1 VGSAARQLVI
11 NPVSPENL
19 LDPVPLYEE
28 MRKNAP
34 VFWSDLVQAWFIT
47 RNEDVMN
54 CFRDSR
60 LSANRTR
67 FYEAQLR
74 GMDVEVIREL
84 MQSLSHQVGMK
95 DGAEHQRLRRQVNP
109 GFTPQMLDSWRPAI
123 RRIMEMLVD
132 RVEPMGRMDLFLD
145 IAHQLPV
152 LVIAEIL
159 GIPAEDRERFQAWVQ
174 PIAEFTSPSLGVD
187 VAALARRA
195 TASMKEFNAYLLGVI
210 QERRRTPGDD
220 VLSRMIHNQEGG
232 GMSEDELVANVNLI
246 LSAGHVTTTDLLS
259 NTVHDLLAHPDQY
272 QKLREDR
279 GLLASAVEEA
289 IRFTPSMPFI
299 HRIAV
304 EDVQLHG
311 KTIRKGDVVFLGLSS
326 ANRDPEAFPD
336 PDTFD
341 ITRSAS
347 PQKNMAFAFGPHYC
361 LGSGLARREV
371 EIALDVLLERLPGL
385 RLDERIPPRVKC
397 HTLLFRGFDSL
408 PVRW

>member
-1 VGSAARQLVI
+1 MGSAARQLVI

-341 ITRSAS
+341 ITRSPS